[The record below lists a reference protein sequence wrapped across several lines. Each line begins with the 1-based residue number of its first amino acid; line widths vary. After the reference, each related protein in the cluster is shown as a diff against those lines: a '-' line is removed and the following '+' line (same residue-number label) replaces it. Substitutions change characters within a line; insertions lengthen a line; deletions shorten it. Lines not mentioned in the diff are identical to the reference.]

1 MTGTPNPIE
10 INVGEHLAMA
20 AQTLETIEQKDFP
33 AAALTPL
40 ELSAIAH
47 SLLAIGSLM
56 FLQYNSI
63 LARAQGVRADRR
75 V

>member
-1 MTGTPNPIE
+1 MTTNSIE

-33 AAALTPL
+33 AAALTAL

-63 LARAQGVRADRR
+63 LAKTQGIRTDKRA
-75 V
+75 

>member
-1 MTGTPNPIE
+1 MTPKPIE

-33 AAALTPL
+33 AAALTAL

-47 SLLAIGSLM
+47 SLLAIGALM
-56 FLQYNSI
+56 FLQHNSI
-63 LARAQGVRADRR
+63 LAKTQGIRTDKRA
-75 V
+75 

>member
-1 MTGTPNPIE
+1 VTTNPIE

-33 AAALTPL
+33 AAALTAL

-56 FLQYNSI
+56 FLQHNSI
-63 LARAQGVRADRR
+63 LAKVQGITTDKKRA
-75 V
+75 

>member
-1 MTGTPNPIE
+1 MTTNPIE

-20 AQTLETIEQKDFP
+20 AQTLETIEQKGFP
-33 AAALTPL
+33 AAALTAL

-56 FLQYNSI
+56 FLQHNSI
-63 LARAQGVRADRR
+63 LAKTQGISTDKKRI
-75 V
+75 